1 MALCAKYLWLVGKGN
16 AAVNLS
22 TSRMIDDLAKEKG
35 YSVDRTKIGE
45 INVSSHVVKNKL
57 YFGGEGN
64 GGIIVPSVTP
74 GRDSLLGIALIL
86 ELMAK
91 ENKSITELVNEIPK
105 YEIVKEKLEVA
116 KIDEDNFLKQI
127 KSEYPKS
134 KITTID
140 GIKIDLEN
148 GWLHVRSSN
157 TEPIVRIIAEAKSK
171 KEAKELI
178 EKAMNMIKG
187 NKSSKPAKEEKPKK
201 TANKKSKK

>member
-1 MALCAKYLWLVGKGN
+1 M
-16 AAVNLS
+16 
-22 TSRMIDDLAKEKG
+22 AKEKG

-45 INVSSHVVKNKL
+45 INVSSHVVKNRL

-64 GGIIVPSVTP
+64 GGIIVPAVSP

-91 ENKSITELVNEIPK
+91 ENKTIKKIVEEIPK

-116 KIDEDNFLKQI
+116 KIDENSFLKNI
-127 KSEYPKS
+127 KSKFPKS

-140 GIKIDLEN
+140 GIKVDLDN

-157 TEPIVRIIAEAKSK
+157 TEPIVRIIAEAKTK
-171 KEAKELI
+171 KEAKELTKMAI
-178 EKAMNMIKG
+178 NIIKI
-187 NKSSKPAKEEKPKK
+187 KK
-201 TANKKSKK
+201 